1 MAGLLSAYSGVSYRI
16 AVLAL
21 LPHATAILCR
31 ALLERAKD
39 DVALF
44 RYTNAAQ
51 IVVGRND
58 AQVVMKYPVPTNRT
72 LHFFLWNLFDF
83 FL

>member
-21 LPHATAILCR
+21 FPHTTAILCH
-31 ALLERAKD
+31 ALLERAKN
-39 DVALF
+39 DVAFF

-51 IVVGRND
+51 NIVGRAD
-58 AQVVMKYPVPTNRT
+58 AQVS
-72 LHFFLWNLFDF
+72 NLN
-83 FL
+83 L